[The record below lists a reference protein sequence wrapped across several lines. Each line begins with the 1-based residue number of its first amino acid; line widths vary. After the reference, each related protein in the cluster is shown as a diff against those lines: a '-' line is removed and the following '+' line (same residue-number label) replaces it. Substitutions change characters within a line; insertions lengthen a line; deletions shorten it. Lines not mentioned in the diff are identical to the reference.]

1 MRWVPGTPALMLPFP
16 TIFLRHAN
24 SNRIYYQKIHVLKY
38 FCKVIWS
45 VSCLRH
51 IPDDVAEEE
60 SGVDLIRRGVERVG
74 AVERQRHNGHNAV
87 INHLVLQSPCH
98 PRHGGWVLFTVQM
111 NTEMKLES
119 PAHLSQSTLYT
130 VCPNI
135 NINTSVLPEVWMI
148 FSGHWFWSSNF
159 FYQNC
164 ELSSNVANN
173 TRIENSSSQPA
184 SFSIV
189 RLWQIEIEQN
199 FDFHFHF
206 SNQNISRETSKI
218 EKFNWK
224 D

>member
-16 TIFLRHAN
+16 TIFLWHAN
-24 SNRIYYQKIHVLKY
+24 SNRIYNQKFHVLKY
-38 FCKVIWS
+38 FFKVVWS

-60 SGVDLIRRGVERVG
+60 SGVDLIRWGVEWVG
-74 AVERQRHNGHNAV
+74 AVERQWHNGHDAV
-87 INHLVLQSPCH
+87 INHLAH
-98 PRHGGWVLFTVQM
+98 PRNRGWVLFTVQM

-159 FYQNC
+159 FYQNY

-218 EKFNWK
+218 
-224 D
+224 

>member
-148 FSGHWFWSSNF
+148 FSAHWFWSSNF